1 MELTTLN
8 QQRKQLIQ
16 EVSMLKNYRDFC
28 INQSMQRV
36 SELRIDFGE
45 TFFSLDGEFI
55 NKSFT
60 ERFDSCMKALVF
72 KSRIFL
78 RF

>member
-45 TFFSLDGEFI
+45 TFFPI
-55 NKSFT
+55 
-60 ERFDSCMKALVF
+60 RW
-72 KSRIFL
+72 RIY
-78 RF
+78 